1 MALIQGDLNAGGQ
14 FVRPRD
20 WVRCRLRAHDL
31 SAGDTVYHWLVPD
44 HMDTTATNTLA
55 AYDRYFEML
64 ITLHC
69 LLPPH
74 QLAWSQYH
82 TYIHYFRIIACG
94 DSTNECVV
102 PGSAGVFRFDE
113 EFGLDEK
120 TTLQVSDHYP
130 VFCHLRPTVHQTV
143 RKYIQTRSAI
153 LVSDKVHRKS
163 FYCWC
168 LLIFPFIETPWY

>member
-1 MALIQGDLNAGGQ
+1 
-14 FVRPRD
+14 
-20 WVRCRLRAHDL
+20 
-31 SAGDTVYHWLVPD
+31 
-44 HMDTTATNTLA
+44 MDTTATNTLA

-168 LLIFPFIETPWY
+168 LLIFPFIETPWYWFWKFDSKLQNAKNENKKFLRKQWFPNKSRNEVSNP

>member
-1 MALIQGDLNAGGQ
+1 M
-14 FVRPRD
+14 RPSD

-64 ITLHC
+64 ISLV
-69 LLPPH
+69 P
-74 QLAWSQYH
+74 
-82 TYIHYFRIIACG
+82 YIHSGFHYFRIIACG

-143 RKYIQTRSAI
+143 KKYIQTRSAI

-163 FYCWC
+163 CHF
-168 LLIFPFIETPWY
+168 FD